1 MVEVFINILYF
12 LEMNYLLLFA
22 SLGSSLTLLAE
33 KAPESLDWQNY
44 EQVKSYV
51 VGKESENNFLQ
62 VNWHKTFQSGQAEA
76 VSSDKPILLW
86 LYFGGP
92 TGRC

>member
-1 MVEVFINILYF
+1 
-12 LEMNYLLLFA
+12 MNYLLLFA

-33 KAPESLDWQNY
+33 KAPESLSWQNY
-44 EQVKSYV
+44 EKVKNYV
-51 VGKESENNFLQ
+51 IGDKSENNFLQ
-62 VNWHKTFQSGQAEA
+62 VNWHNTVLDGQSEA
-76 VSSDKPILLW
+76 ASSDKPILLW

>member
-1 MVEVFINILYF
+1 
-12 LEMNYLLLFA
+12 MNYLLLFA
-22 SLGSSLTLLAE
+22 TLGSSLTLLAE
-33 KAPESLDWQNY
+33 KAPESLNWDNY
-44 EQVKSYV
+44 EKVKNYV
-51 VGKESENNFLQ
+51 IGQDSENNFLQ
-62 VNWHKTFQSGQAEA
+62 VNWHKTVQSGQAEA